1 MKFSQN
7 SQQVRQRFSFC
18 YWLCPQVILCSICI
32 KRTKL
37 FFFMSDLHF
46 KAPLKPHQSASSPQF
61 VPRTTFLLKFR
72 VELLM
77 SSGQKSASMVKSM
90 YKRGWRLPCRTS
102 KSCGPAVKINFH
114 LCLNSIM
121 SHVLNNVGPGLNIVV
136 VNGEN
141 GVVEKFGYLNM
152 ISGNSADIL
161 AYLKMIKP
169 GMIVLVASFDTA
181 ATKRTDEIRQI
192 FVEMGSTLIGSVKH
206 RDNWVFAGRAGIKIK
221 SFFEQRAE
229 NDKRTNPFD
238 GWPEMVEVGGCFP
251 RTAGV

>member
-1 MKFSQN
+1 M
-7 SQQVRQRFSFC
+7 RDR
-18 YWLCPQVILCSICI
+18 
-32 KRTKL
+32 
-37 FFFMSDLHF
+37 
-46 KAPLKPHQSASSPQF
+46 
-61 VPRTTFLLKFR
+61 TFLTLTAVTALLLIFFLTAFDARQKAQNVLRFNEILTKFTTGT
-72 VELLM
+72 VKAAPKCIL
-77 SSGQKSASMVKSM
+77 SAVCPPDHFPFKIQSGVANVI
-90 YKRGWRLPCRTS
+90 
-102 KSCGPAVKINFH
+102 GPKICFNGK
-114 LCLNSIM
+114 NIM

-169 GMIVLVASFDTA
+169 GMIVLVASFDNA
-181 ATKRTDEIRQI
+181 ATKMTDEIRQI

-229 NDKRTNPFD
+229 NDKRTNLFD